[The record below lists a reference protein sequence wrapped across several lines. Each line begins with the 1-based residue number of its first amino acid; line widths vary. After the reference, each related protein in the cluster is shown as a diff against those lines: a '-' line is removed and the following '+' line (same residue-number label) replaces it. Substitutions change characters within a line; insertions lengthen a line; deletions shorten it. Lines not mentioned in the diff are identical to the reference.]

1 MTEIQKRKK
10 RNETKQPESREKNEK
25 KKTKNPTTT
34 QNEIVTNHKKI
45 QDYTP
50 INKQCARYMNV
61 SKIVHISSD
70 ED

>member
-1 MTEIQKRKK
+1 MRRNNQNQGRKM
-10 RNETKQPESREKNEK
+10 K
-25 KKTKNPTTT
+25 KKNKPTTT

-61 SKIVHISSD
+61 SKIIHISSD